1 MTEKPSVREIQILK
15 AKLETIPKVW
25 DGKTSIL
32 ELRKNNFQWRQTEWI
47 GFWFEL
53 WCRKNL
59 NQLFDIPYKKKVEN
73 VEFDGFWKFPWD
85 FKTHA
90 INNGRFVI
98 LNGSSAIEQVI
109 SEFGYFGLII
119 VKGRATYD
127 NEEREFYKWHQDL
140 KGKKSSYV
148 QKREEKG
155 GFSRPRKTS
164 FQLTK
169 IIGRIIDRESFDRF
183 KTFQVGFKNAGGS
196 IRKEKFQIDPKT
208 IDSEIIFEIDF

>member
-1 MTEKPSVREIQILK
+1 MNPEYEVLK
-15 AKLETIPKVW
+15 QRLDTIPKFW
-25 DGKTSIL
+25 DGKKSIL
-32 ELRKNNFQWRQTEWI
+32 ELKENNFQWRQIEWI
-47 GFWFEL
+47 GFWFEY
-53 WCRKNL
+53 WCKNYL
-59 NQLFDIPYKKKVEN
+59 SDIMEIPYHNKIKN
-73 VEFDGFWKFPWD
+73 VTFAAFWKFPWD

-90 INNGRFVI
+90 TNNGRYVI
-98 LNGSSAIEQVI
+98 VNACSAIDQAI

-183 KTFQVGFKNAGGS
+183 KTFQAGFKNAGGS
-196 IRKEKFQIDPKT
+196 LRKEKFQIDPKT
-208 IDSEIIFEIDF
+208 IDSEIIFELDF